1 MGEEEDTDV
10 IDEGKE
16 KMRGVNWGQEES
28 IISKRG
34 RRDK

>member
-1 MGEEEDTDV
+1 MGGQEDTDV
-10 IDEGKE
+10 TDEGKGE
-16 KMRGVNWGQEES
+16 MRGVNWGQEES